1 MTIHE
6 AVFSPLRQ
14 PLLGIL
20 YLLLTLQMTFLISAF
35 RNGRSRSWR
44 LFLLLHLLLSF
55 VCLWL
60 PLWDLDSNPYR
71 TDRPIP
77 LLAARTVFTS
87 LPVSAMFLYE
97 ALTAAILAYAI
108 SDYYHCRKSRPT
120 YKSVKET
127 MDLLPAGIVF
137 GKEDGTVVFGNLVM
151 NDLAR
156 KLTGKRLTDLLAF
169 REAVAGNREER
180 SKRIGGMADADNH
193 IGYDTADIGDIVQVA
208 LPDGQGVWQL
218 SSGRTEA
225 EGESFIHVTA
235 TDITEQASIAREL
248 EEKNKKLKDIHTRL
262 DIYNKQADRIIIA
275 QELLTARMAV
285 HNEVG
290 NILLESRHYLKDPFS
305 IDEEVL
311 LQALKNTNTY
321 LLREYEEDDTAR
333 DPLADALEMAGAI
346 GVKVKITGSVP
357 EAGTAREVLAA
368 AINECATNTVKHADS
383 DWLSVEVR
391 QEGPDQAIPAF
402 CFILQSSGAA
412 DAQMPSDGSMPEEFH
427 ETGGLLSLR
436 TLVEREGG
444 TMQVETVPEFRLT
457 IRLNSVGNEVL

>member
-6 AVFSPLRQ
+6 AIFSPLRQ
-14 PLLGIL
+14 PLLIIL
-20 YLLLTLQMTFLISAF
+20 YLLLTLQMTFFFSAF
-35 RNGRSRSWR
+35 RDVRSRR
-44 LFLLLHLLLSF
+44 YKLFLLLHMLLSF

-77 LLAARTVFTS
+77 LPAARTPFTL

-97 ALTAAILAYAI
+97 VVTAIILVCVFRDSLRYRKDHLT
-108 SDYYHCRKSRPT
+108 SD
-120 YKSVKET
+120 SVKEAI
-127 MDLLPAGIVF
+127 DLLPAGIAF

-156 KLTGKRLTDLLAF
+156 KLTGKGLTDLSAF
-169 REAVAGNREER
+169 RDGKIGNAMTD
-180 SKRIGGMADADNH
+180 IGGPM
-193 IGYDTADIGDIVQVA
+193 QVI
-208 LPDGQGVWQL
+208 LPDTEQVWQL
-218 SSGRTEA
+218 SSDKAEA
-225 EGESFIHVTA
+225 DGERFIRLTA
-235 TDITEQASIAREL
+235 TDITKEAAVTREL
-248 EEKNKKLKDIHTRL
+248 EEKNKKLKDIHMRL

-290 NILLESRHYLKDPFS
+290 NILLESRHYLKDPSS
-305 IDEEVL
+305 IDEEML
-311 LQALKNTNTY
+311 LQALKDTNTY

-333 DPLADALEMAGAI
+333 DPLTDVLEMAGAI

-357 EAGTAREVLAA
+357 EAGSAREILAA

-391 QEGPDQAIPAF
+391 QEGSGQEGTGKSAADF
-402 CFILQSSGAA
+402 CFILQSSGSA
-412 DAQMPSDGSMPEEFH
+412 DAQMSSDGSVPAEIH
-427 ETGGLLSLR
+427 ESGGLLSLR
-436 TLVEREGG
+436 TLVERENGS
-444 TMQVETVPEFRLT
+444 MQVESAPEFRLT
-457 IRLNSVGNEVL
+457 IRLKSAGKQVL